1 MMMDKHVD
9 DIIHKQTALWLSL
22 TEAVLIPL
30 FITMLGFIFNS
41 GDPLF
46 IASPF
51 PWLLAGP
58 LLAGM
63 RYGSSHGLLAAGVA
77 VILIIGYWQFGYLTA
92 LPLEQMIGFILTGLV
107 CGELTDLWLRRLGR
121 LQVLAQYQQRRLN
134 EFTRSHQ
141 LLRIS
146 HKQLEAQLMGQRHN
160 LRSALEQ
167 LADCGQRF
175 VGEPNILSRF
185 GPDILQ
191 FFSIYGMVNQALLY
205 KVEGKTI
212 QASSVAQLACGKEI
226 DPDHPMLRYCLQ
238 ERRLVSLRDNYLVNH
253 EDPDRI
259 LAVIPLID
267 VQERVWG
274 VVPILDMPFHAYH
287 HDNLSVLAVMA
298 AAVGD
303 LISDLYEPRYARSPD
318 QRHQFSRELDRW
330 VSYSRRY
337 ALPTTLVTLRLDKH
351 IGAERRELINA
362 VIYEQLRGLD
372 KAMNINHADG
382 GSTWIALLPLTD
394 LKGAQAF
401 QQRLKLEIDA
411 LLQTTET
418 HLIRFETNT
427 LGRQTALADDLYTQL
442 QGAA

>member
-1 MMMDKHVD
+1 MNKHSD
-9 DIIHKQTALWLSL
+9 DIIHKQPALWLSF
-22 TEAVLIPL
+22 TEAVLIPV

-63 RYGSSHGLLAAGVA
+63 RYGSSHGLLASGVA
-77 VILIIGYWQFGYLTA
+77 VALIIGYWQLGYLTA
-92 LPLEQMIGFILTGLV
+92 LPFEQMIGFILTGLV
-107 CGELTDLWLRRLGR
+107 CGELADLWLRRLGR
-121 LQVLAQYQQRRLN
+121 LEVLAQYQQRRLN

-167 LADCGQRF
+167 LAERGQMF
-175 VGEPNILSRF
+175 AGEPNILGRF
-185 GPDILQ
+185 GADVLQ
-191 FFSIYGMVNQALLY
+191 FFSIYGMVNEALLY

-212 QASSVAQLACGKEI
+212 QASAVAQLGCGKEI
-226 DPDHPMLRYCLQ
+226 NSDHPMIKHCIQ
-238 ERRLVSLRDNYLVNH
+238 ERRLVSLRDDDPLNH
-253 EDPDRI
+253 RDSDRI
-259 LAVIPLID
+259 LAVIPLVD

-274 VVPILDMPFHAYH
+274 VIPILDMPFHAYH
-287 HDNLSVLAVMA
+287 NDNLSVLAVMA

-303 LISDLYEPRYARSPD
+303 LISDLHEPRYARSPN

-330 VSYSRRY
+330 ISYSRRY
-337 ALPTTLVTLRLDKH
+337 ALPTTLVSLRLDKH

-382 GSTWIALLPLTD
+382 GSTWITLLPLTD

-401 QQRLKLEIDA
+401 QQRIKFEIEA
-411 LLQTTET
+411 LLHASEA
-418 HLIRFETNT
+418 HLVSFETNS
-427 LGRQTALADDLYTQL
+427 LGRRTALADELYTQL